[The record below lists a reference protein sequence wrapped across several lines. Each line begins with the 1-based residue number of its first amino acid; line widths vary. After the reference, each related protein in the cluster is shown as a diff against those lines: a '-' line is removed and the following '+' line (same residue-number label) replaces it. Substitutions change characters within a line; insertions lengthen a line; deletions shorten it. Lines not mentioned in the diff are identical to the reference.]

1 LLYPERSSVSVYIV
15 KKAAKSAERHDSVHE
30 REIILAGAFEA
41 SLELQ
46 MRFDSHDSHDDLVR
60 GIARS

>member
-1 LLYPERSSVSVYIV
+1 VSVYIV